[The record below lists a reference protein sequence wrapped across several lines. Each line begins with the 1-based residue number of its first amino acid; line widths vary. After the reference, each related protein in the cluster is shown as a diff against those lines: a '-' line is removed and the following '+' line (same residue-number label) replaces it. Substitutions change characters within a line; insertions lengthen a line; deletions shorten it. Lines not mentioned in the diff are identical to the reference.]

1 MSRGIK
7 IIGLNIAGWAILLL
21 AMFAIES
28 VFIKH
33 LLAIVSAVLIGS
45 TIVNRIREVSKR

>member
-7 IIGLNIAGWAILLL
+7 IIGLNIAGWVIVFL

-28 VFIKH
+28 RLISN
-33 LLAIVSAVLIGS
+33 LLAVPAGFLIGAS
-45 TIVNRIREVSKR
+45 IIESIREVMKR